1 MAYTVLARKY
11 RPQIFREMVGQEHVL
26 KALINA
32 LDHNRLHHAYLFTG
46 TRGVGKT
53 TVARVLAKCLNCEQG
68 VSSEPCGVCSA
79 CKEVTE
85 GRSVDLIEVD
95 AASRTKVEDT
105 RELLENVQYAPSRSR
120 FKIYLIDEVHM
131 LSTNS
136 FNALLKTLE
145 EPPEHAKFLLATTDP
160 QKLPAT
166 VLSRCLQFHLKNL
179 ARDKIAD
186 HLAFV
191 LERELISAEPAALA
205 EIARSAEG
213 SMRDALSLTD
223 QAIAHGGGRL
233 VHADVATML
242 GTISAANVVPMLQSL
257 AQSDASGLITASDHM
272 AEHGVDYLK
281 ALDSLMQWFHQIA
294 LCQWVGQ
301 LGSNDP
307 DSAHV
312 TSFASKFSAE
322 DVQLFYQMLSK
333 GRSELHD
340 ASDPKAAFEMIL
352 LRLLAFRP
360 GAVFLGEGQTVEFEP
375 VLTTPNQAS
384 SLVESAGSGGAEA
397 EATAVSSVSSAPVP
411 DIVQSLEPSH
421 PLPHAAIDS
430 AAEPDRSTD
439 IAAPMTAAPSRDTA
453 SNRDELSATSER
465 ELEYVD
471 PVRAPFSQGAV
482 PADSAEDQMSSSQIE
497 GEVPTAKKSEP
508 APSAE
513 LGEFRLETATWP
525 QSFGSL
531 GLTGI
536 LENVASHCQCV
547 SVTADSAEFVL
558 CRENASLFNPSH
570 VEKLT
575 AALAHAEGCKRTVSI
590 EIGEVKETPAKWI
603 AERRALALEEAKRR
617 MQADEVV
624 IALSQHLDGELMLDS
639 IKPGGIRV

>member
-79 CKEVTE
+79 CKEITE

-179 ARDKIAD
+179 GRDKIAD
-186 HLAFV
+186 HLGFV

-242 GTISAANVVPMLQSL
+242 GTISAANVVPVIQAL
-257 AQSDASGLITASDHM
+257 AESDAASLVAASDHM

-294 LCQWVGQ
+294 LVQWVGPIDS
-301 LGSNDP
+301 GDP
-307 DSAHV
+307 DSTHV

-340 ASDPKAAFEMIL
+340 TGDPKAAFEMIL

-360 GAVFLGEGQTVEFEP
+360 GAVFLGEGQMVEFEP
-375 VLTTPNQAS
+375 AATTPATGAAQKVKEPIPARDAGLNVDEPAPERGAAPNVNEPVPGMAGALNANEQPRPVRVEEFEHAAPAVEVFSHSETS
-384 SLVESAGSGGAEA
+384 SDVTQDHMVSDPIELEVESAKKFEPESDAGSGGF
-397 EATAVSSVSSAPVP
+397 
-411 DIVQSLEPSH
+411 QL
-421 PLPHAAIDS
+421 
-430 AAEPDRSTD
+430 DR
-439 IAAPMTAAPSRDTA
+439 
-453 SNRDELSATSER
+453 
-465 ELEYVD
+465 
-471 PVRAPFSQGAV
+471 
-482 PADSAEDQMSSSQIE
+482 
-497 GEVPTAKKSEP
+497 
-508 APSAE
+508 
-513 LGEFRLETATWP
+513 ATWP
-525 QSFGSL
+525 QCFSSL

-558 CRENASLFNPSH
+558 CSENASLFNSSH

-575 AALAHAEGCKRTVSI
+575 AALAQAEGVRRRVNI
-590 EIGEVKETPAKWI
+590 EIGDVEETPAKWI
-603 AERRALALEEAKRR
+603 AKRRALALEEAKRR
-617 MQADEVV
+617 MQTDEVV
-624 IALSQHLDGELMLDS
+624 IALCQHLDGELLVDS
-639 IKPGGIRV
+639 IKPGGVRV